1 MDTLTLLRFIGKC
14 FANPKI
20 LETLLKIFEIIT
32 TDRYKSLLSEDPELR
47 LLIEVLEGQLLS
59 T

>member
-14 FANPKI
+14 CSNPKI

-32 TDRYKSLLSEDPELR
+32 TDKYKDLLSEDPELR
-47 LLIEVLEGQLLS
+47 LLIETLEGQLNI
-59 T
+59 